1 MSTEQLTA
9 GTEQGGATPLEPP
22 AGRAIAP
29 GSAPL
34 SLVEKASILTEALP
48 WMETYAGKTVVIKYG
63 GNAMI
68 DEDLKRAFAQDV
80 VFMKRCGVHP
90 VVVHGGGPQIS
101 SMLGRLG
108 IPSEFRGGLR
118 VTTPE
123 AMEVVRMVLVGQVGR
138 DLVGLINSHS
148 TVAVG
153 LSGEDG
159 GLFTAV
165 RRGAVVDGKELD
177 IGLVGDV
184 VSVRTEAIQGLI
196 NSGSVPVVASIAP
209 DRDGVAHNVNADTAA
224 AALAVALGAERLVVL
239 TDVEGLYRD
248 WPDSNNEG
256 GTTPLEPPAGA
267 RKDTQE
273 RAEIITE
280 LSATELRGLL
290 PSLSAGMLPK
300 MEACLRAV
308 EGGLTRATVADGR
321 VPHAL
326 LLEIFTNIG
335 IGTMVTQDGLIR
347 LGSRVFPKAEG
358 IPPHE
363 YANGEFQS

>member
-1 MSTEQLTA
+1 MTEPDLTA
-9 GTEQGGATPLEPP
+9 P
-22 AGRAIAP
+22 A
-29 GSAPL
+29 L
-34 SLVEKASILTEALP
+34 TLVQKASILTEALP

-68 DEDLKRAFAQDV
+68 DERLKRAFAQDV

-101 SMLGRLG
+101 RMLERLG

-138 DLVGLINSHS
+138 ELVGMINSHS
-148 TVAVG
+148 TLAIG

-165 RRGAVVDGKELD
+165 RRGTVVDGQEVDL
-177 IGLVGDV
+177 GLVGDV
-184 VSVRTEAIQGLI
+184 ISVRTEAVEGLI
-196 NSGSVPVVASIAP
+196 SSGSVPVVATIAP
-209 DRDGVAHNVNADTAA
+209 DVNGIVHNVNADTAA
-224 AALAVALGAERLVVL
+224 AALAVALKAERLVIL

-248 WPDSNNEG
+248 WPS
-256 GTTPLEPPAGA
+256 
-267 RKDTQE
+267 DT
-273 RAEIITE
+273 EIINE
-280 LSATELRGLL
+280 LSAGQLRKLMPRL
-290 PSLSAGMLPK
+290 ESGMLPK

-308 EGGLTRATVADGR
+308 EGGLTRATVTDGR

-326 LLEIFTNIG
+326 LLEIFTNAG
-335 IGTMVTQDGLIR
+335 IGTMVTQDGLVR
-347 LGSRVFPKAEG
+347 LGSRVFSRDQG

-363 YANGEFQS
+363 YANGDFGPAPFGQPIGQPALPVSAAPAVSGTPIVGEQS

>member
-1 MSTEQLTA
+1 MNPLSTRTDS
-9 GTEQGGATPLEPP
+9 PV
-22 AGRAIAP
+22 
-29 GSAPL
+29 

-48 WMETYAGKTVVIKYG
+48 WLETYAGKTVVIKYG

-68 DEDLKRAFAQDV
+68 DEDLKRAFAQDI

-101 SMLGRLG
+101 SMLKRLG
-108 IPSEFRGGLR
+108 IVSEFRGGFR
-118 VTTPE
+118 VTSPE

-159 GLFTAV
+159 GLFTAE
-165 RRGAVVDGKELD
+165 RRTARVAGEDVDL
-177 IGLVGDV
+177 GLVGDV
-184 VSVRTEAIQGLI
+184 VAVRTEAILGLI
-196 NSGSVPVVASIAP
+196 GAGSVPVVASIAP
-209 DRDGVAHNVNADTAA
+209 DVNGVVHNVNADTAA

-248 WPDSNNEG
+248 WPASKEVV
-256 GTTPLEPPAGA
+256 
-267 RKDTQE
+267 K
-273 RAEIITE
+273 E
-280 LSATELRGLL
+280 LSATELRELI
-290 PSLSAGMLPK
+290 PSLQSGMVPK

-308 EGGLTRATVADGR
+308 EGGLTRATVTDGR

-326 LLEIFTNIG
+326 LLEIFTNAG
-335 IGTMVTQDGLIR
+335 LGTMVTQDGLIR
-347 LGSRVFPKAEG
+347 LGSRVFPREQG
-358 IPPHE
+358 IPPNE
-363 YANGEFQS
+363 LSNGEFGFGDVPPPLPPSTTKENP